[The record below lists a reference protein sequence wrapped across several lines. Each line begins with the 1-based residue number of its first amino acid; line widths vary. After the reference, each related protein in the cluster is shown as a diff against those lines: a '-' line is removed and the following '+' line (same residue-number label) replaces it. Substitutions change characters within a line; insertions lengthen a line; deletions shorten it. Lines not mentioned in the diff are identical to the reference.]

1 VGKNPREAR
10 SGLQLENEFEEDK
23 IEEEKRNEEREK
35 KIEERKKSKADR
47 ELARK

>member
-1 VGKNPREAR
+1 MF
-10 SGLQLENEFEEDK
+10 QQCLENEFEEDK
-23 IEEEKRNEEREK
+23 IEEGKRNEEREK